1 MQDSVSGTESPGELV
16 FVVTSLTTGG
26 SERKTVRLVNALT
39 AKGRRVAVVR
49 LNDPDTL
56 RSEIDPRVAVIH
68 LERRGKLSLRALRTL
83 VDIVRARGVTTL
95 VAVNSYPCLYGYLA
109 ARRVRSCP
117 LRLVAS
123 LNETTCRSK
132 RDARKMW
139 LYAPILRRFD
149 LVLFGAD
156 GQRQRWSARYGI
168 GRGGQATE
176 VLDNGVDIDHYS
188 RPVVAPAS
196 LPSWPPQRL
205 VVGSVGQ
212 FRSEKRQGD
221 LLRAVA
227 ALRQT
232 GLDVGAVLVGA
243 GVEKPA
249 LERLVATLQIGDA
262 VAVVGEQRD
271 VRPYLARM
279 DVFALPSV
287 ETFSNAALEAMSMAV
302 PVVATSAGG
311 MPEMLSEGGGLLYP
325 PGDTTVL
332 EEQLRRLLADA
343 SLRETMGQD
352 ARRVVERRFSQEA
365 MVAQFERVVLG
376 VG

>member
-1 MQDSVSGTESPGELV
+1 ML
-16 FVVTSLTTGG
+16 FVLNSLATGG
-26 SERKTVRLVNALT
+26 SERKTVRLVNALA
-39 AKGRRVAVVR
+39 AKGHRVAVVR

-56 RSEIDPRVAVIH
+56 QSAIDARVPVTH
-68 LERRGKLSLRALRTL
+68 LERRGRLSLSALRAL
-83 VDIVRARGVTTL
+83 VDLVRARGVTTL
-95 VAVNSYPCLYGYLA
+95 VAVNAYPCLYCYLA
-109 ARRVRSCP
+109 ANIVRSRS

-123 LNETTCRSK
+123 LNETAFRSK
-132 RDARKMW
+132 RDARKML

-156 GQRQRWSARYGI
+156 AQRQVWSARYGI

-176 VLDNGVDIDHYS
+176 VVYNGVDTDHYS
-188 RPVVAPAS
+188 RKSAARASVAG
-196 LPSWPPQRL
+196 WPHQRL

-227 ALRQT
+227 ALRKA

-243 GVEKPA
+243 GIETPA
-249 LERLVATLQIGDA
+249 LDRLVDTLQIADA
-262 VAVVGEQRD
+262 VAMLGEQRD
-271 VRPYLARM
+271 VRPYLAMM

-287 ETFSNAALEAMSMAV
+287 ETFSNAALEAMSMTL
-302 PVVATSAGG
+302 PVVATTAGG

-325 PGDTTVL
+325 PGDTAAL
-332 EEQLRRLLADA
+332 ADQLRRLLVNTE
-343 SLRETMGQD
+343 LREKIGQE
-352 ARRVVERRFSQEA
+352 AKRIVERRFSEQA
-365 MVAQFERVVLG
+365 MLAQFERVVLG